1 MHPGQYT
8 LLSSPR
14 PEVIQAA
21 RADLRYHARILDL
34 LGLDRTA
41 KIQIHGGG
49 VYGDKKAAAQRFA
62 AAVDALAPG
71 VRERLVVENDERLY
85 SFSDVGELHKMTG
98 LPVVFD
104 AFHHALNG
112 DGQTVGEA
120 LATQAGTWGPED
132 GLPIVDYSS
141 PLPNERFG
149 SHAHALD

>member
-1 MHPGQYT
+1 M
-8 LLSSPR
+8 
-14 PEVIQAA
+14 
-21 RADLRYHARILDL
+21 
-34 LGLDRTA
+34 
-41 KIQIHGGG
+41 
-49 VYGDKKAAAQRFA
+49 
-62 AAVDALAPG
+62 
-71 VRERLVVENDERLY
+71 ENDERLY

-120 LATQAGTWGPED
+120 LAAQAGTWGPED

-149 SHAHALD
+149 SHAHALDEGNFARFLAESRPHDFDLMLEVKDKERSALRALALARGDGRLVTEVG